1 MESGQRIVIARRSR
15 TALAHACH
23 VMDAGCAWLRRLAVA
38 RKSSRLPSA
47 RVAGFIGPSRAH
59 VAAVFDHP
67 CLAQRYGAQG
77 RSTSCEVIFQKMQIV
92 VQKRTVNSFFSFAT
106 FLKQESDGQPNVKE
120 RGIQLK

>member
-1 MESGQRIVIARRSR
+1 
-15 TALAHACH
+15 
-23 VMDAGCAWLRRLAVA
+23 
-38 RKSSRLPSA
+38 
-47 RVAGFIGPSRAH
+47 

-106 FLKQESDGQPNVKE
+106 FLNKRATDSRMLKE
-120 RGIQLK
+120 NGVQLQ